1 MNWTKAQQN
10 AINSRNGSVL
20 VSAAAGSGKTAVLV
34 QRIIDS
40 VTDRENPVSIDR
52 MLIVTF
58 TRAASAE
65 MRARIEAA
73 LNNLLKKDPYNKY
86 LLRQKQLLYS
96 AKISTID
103 GFCTD
108 FVRQYFY
115 KLGIQSD
122 FRIADDGEL
131 NILRSKALDNT
142 LEKFYSENNPVFK
155 KLVNSTCTLR
165 NDDNLRNHIS
175 NTYSF
180 LTSIPFMDNWMN
192 KMLSLY
198 GDIPFNKTPYFEYI
212 IKYAGECVSYCFGLI
227 NTALGYLDKDEF
239 LTEAQIQKIYD
250 MLKEDKAVFDDIF
263 KAINSGGWD
272 DIREAVENASF
283 KRFPTIKGSADDNY
297 KEIIKNLR
305 DNYKSEIKKLE
316 ALFSKDFN
324 AVNSS
329 TKELYPIIKVF
340 FECVKSFRAEF
351 KALKAEKNVLDF
363 ADIETLMIELL
374 CENKNGKIEFS
385 DISEEISDMFDAIMV
400 DEFQD
405 INEVQ
410 DLLFRAVSRDKNNI
424 FVVGDVKQSIYGFR
438 QAKPEIFLGYKN
450 QYSVYNSNNEIY
462 PAKIILDKNF
472 RSRLG
477 ITEACNYIF
486 STLMSKDVGG
496 LEYTDVERLVCGA
509 SYPENESPN
518 MEMML
523 IDSSKVDLEN
533 NETELGLEARTVAHK
548 IYKLIFEEKLKVKG
562 DNGERVVTYGDIAI
576 LLRSPKGETRR
587 AVTFVN
593 ELNQSGIPTISEEK
607 NSFFDMP
614 EVKVL
619 INFMSIIDNPVQ
631 DIPLLSVLM
640 SPMFSFSADDV
651 AKLRI
656 SDRKSPL
663 YIALK
668 NSKDEK
674 CVKFIELLKKLRTL
688 SVTTTVDMLIT
699 IILSATGFDCIA
711 MAGDKY
717 NVNNIYLLQSY
728 AHSYAEN
735 GYKTLTAFM
744 NYINRMKEKGTVLN
758 SVSDINDS
766 SRNAVRVMSIHAS
779 KGLEFPV
786 CFICS
791 TSTKFNLKDTSN
803 DLVLNSD
810 NGIGLKIKEDIIKYD
825 TTQRKILSLMQKD
838 IMISEEMRILYVALT
853 RAKERLIITSVNKEP
868 KNYLSSLESKIAS
881 YPISSYVVKNMNSY
895 SDWLFSCALSNPSCN
910 IRVNSEPDYTYYK
923 DSYRPWKVQIVDEKT
938 EAEKELEFENE
949 PEVVEENTEI
959 NEEFLN
965 EFISRVNFEYKNKP
979 LSSLPQKVSASE
991 FSHRDNGVFNKI
1003 LRKPSFMNDEDKS
1016 GAEKGTAFHNFMERC
1031 DIKNAVENCEKEA
1044 RRLCESGYLTK
1055 RQVQLLDYE
1064 KLEKFLSGKLISRVL
1079 SSGEYY
1085 REFQFTVKIDASDY
1099 NPELKE
1105 SFFDEKI
1112 VMQGAV
1118 DLVFIENGEAV
1129 IVDYKTDRVKDLS
1142 KLAELYH
1149 KQVELYKSAIEKC
1162 TDYKVKEII
1171 IYSVHLNEEIIM

>member
-1 MNWTKAQQN
+1 M
-10 AINSRNGSVL
+10 
-20 VSAAAGSGKTAVLV
+20 
-34 QRIIDS
+34 
-40 VTDRENPVSIDR
+40 
-52 MLIVTF
+52 
-58 TRAASAE
+58 
-65 MRARIEAA
+65 
-73 LNNLLKKDPYNKY
+73 
-86 LLRQKQLLYS
+86 
-96 AKISTID
+96 
-103 GFCTD
+103 
-108 FVRQYFY
+108 
-115 KLGIQSD
+115 
-122 FRIADDGEL
+122 
-131 NILRSKALDNT
+131 
-142 LEKFYSENNPVFK
+142 
-155 KLVNSTCTLR
+155 
-165 NDDNLRNHIS
+165 
-175 NTYSF
+175 
-180 LTSIPFMDNWMN
+180 
-192 KMLSLY
+192 
-198 GDIPFNKTPYFEYI
+198 
-212 IKYAGECVSYCFGLI
+212 
-227 NTALGYLDKDEF
+227 
-239 LTEAQIQKIYD
+239 
-250 MLKEDKAVFDDIF
+250 
-263 KAINSGGWD
+263 
-272 DIREAVENASF
+272 
-283 KRFPTIKGSADDNY
+283 
-297 KEIIKNLR
+297 
-305 DNYKSEIKKLE
+305 
-316 ALFSKDFN
+316 
-324 AVNSS
+324 
-329 TKELYPIIKVF
+329 
-340 FECVKSFRAEF
+340 
-351 KALKAEKNVLDF
+351 
-363 ADIETLMIELL
+363 
-374 CENKNGKIEFS
+374 
-385 DISEEISDMFDAIMV
+385 
-400 DEFQD
+400 
-405 INEVQ
+405 
-410 DLLFRAVSRDKNNI
+410 
-424 FVVGDVKQSIYGFR
+424 
-438 QAKPEIFLGYKN
+438 
-450 QYSVYNSNNEIY
+450 
-462 PAKIILDKNF
+462 
-472 RSRLG
+472 
-477 ITEACNYIF
+477 
-486 STLMSKDVGG
+486 
-496 LEYTDVERLVCGA
+496 ERLVCGA

-533 NETELGLEARTVAHK
+533 NETELGLEARTVADK

-668 NSKDEK
+668 NSIDEK
-674 CVKFIELLKKLRTL
+674 CVKFIELLEKLRTL

-728 AHSYAEN
+728 ARSYAEN

-791 TSTKFNLKDTSN
+791 TSTKFNLKDTNN

-868 KNYLSSLESKIAS
+868 KNYLSNLESKIAS

-938 EAEKELEFENE
+938 EAEKELESENE